1 MAGDFGR
8 QSAGQ
13 LAVDLLHG
21 FGNAKVETL
30 AAQRRQPGEQ
40 GLADQLVRELGA
52 DVVAGGGRR
61 HQAGALGLIKGVQE
75 SVFAKVAA
83 DRREQPKVEEV
94 TDDGGL
100 QQGLPGVLA
109 QALEPPSDDQPDGFW
124 HIQFGDV
131 EVGSPPSAGI
141 EDQPSAAGGVAP
153 PSASSIRPT
162 SASGRRLIG
171 RRLARWRRTRPSRVR
186 ASGRERSSSTSR

>member
-1 MAGDFGR
+1 M
-8 QSAGQ
+8 
-13 LAVDLLHG
+13 
-21 FGNAKVETL
+21 ETL

-100 QQGLPGVLA
+100 QQGPPGVLA
-109 QALEPPSDDQPDGFW
+109 KALEPPSDDQPDAFW

-141 EDQPSAAGGVAP
+141 EDQPGLGEVLEDLLEEEWVALGLGVDR
-153 PSASSIRPT
+153 SDQ
-162 SASGRRLIG
+162 GRRRG
-171 RRLARWRRTRPSRVR
+171 CASERLQHPTHV
-186 ASGRERSSSTSR
+186 GFG